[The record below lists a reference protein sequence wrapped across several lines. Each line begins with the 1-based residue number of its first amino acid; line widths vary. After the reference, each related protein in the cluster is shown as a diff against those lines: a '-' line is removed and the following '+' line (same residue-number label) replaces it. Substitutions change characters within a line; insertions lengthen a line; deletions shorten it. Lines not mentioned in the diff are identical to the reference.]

1 MWDFFSFYLR
11 EWRAMNEQTSR
22 HILVVDDDDGA
33 RNLICRVLNQRGFDV
48 LSAASGAAAIQHLNA
63 HGPAVALTV
72 LDMTMPEMD
81 GEHTFAALH
90 QLQPDLRFLL
100 FTGVCDDPALQRL
113 LATGLCT
120 HLNKPCSLALLVE
133 IIHGLLANPPPPNAP

>member
-1 MWDFFSFYLR
+1 MDEKTGR
-11 EWRAMNEQTSR
+11 N
-22 HILVVDDDDGA
+22 ILVVDDDDGA
-33 RNLICRVLNQRGFDV
+33 RNLICRVLNQRGFAA
-48 LSAASGAAAIQHLNA
+48 LAAASGAAAIQELRT
-63 HGPAVALTV
+63 HGPSVALAV

-90 QLQPDLRFLL
+90 KLRPDLRFLL

-133 IIHGLLANPPPPNAP
+133 KVQGLLAHPPPATAP

>member
-1 MWDFFSFYLR
+1 
-11 EWRAMNEQTSR
+11 MNEKTSR

-33 RNLICRVLNQRGFDV
+33 RNLICRVLNQRGFAV
-48 LSAASGAAAIQHLNA
+48 LAAASGAAAIQQLST

-90 QLQPDLRFLL
+90 KLQPDLRFLL

-113 LATGLCT
+113 LATGLCA
-120 HLNKPCSLALLVE
+120 HLNKPCSLVMLVE
-133 IIHGLLANPPPPNAP
+133 KVQGLLAQTPPPTAP

>member
-1 MWDFFSFYLR
+1 MDKKI
-11 EWRAMNEQTSR
+11 ER

-33 RNLICRVLNQRGFDV
+33 RNLICRVLIQRGFAV
-48 LSAASGAAAIQHLNA
+48 LAAASGAAAIQQLSV
-63 HGPAVALTV
+63 HGPSVALAV

-90 QLQPDLRFLL
+90 KLQPDLRCLL

-113 LATGLCT
+113 LATGLCA

-133 IIHGLLANPPPPNAP
+133 KIQGLLAQQPSPHAA